1 MADLDLLHFEQLKA
15 EVQAEYL
22 KNHHPSYDE
31 ISKWKGIDIIYF
43 QEDLRKK
50 AKGNISEKSFYTY
63 FKTVPS
69 SKLPRIDMLNLLA
82 IYSGYQSWYDFK
94 KNHLF
99 ANEIISEHEKPSEIL
114 IADEEKLEIST
125 EKPTEL
131 AFSTPEKAIP
141 SIEKTTTTEI
151 QPTLVEETKTTI
163 TTSTPSQRIFKNP
176 LISLIKQY
184 FWLISSVVLMT
195 MVLILVFWQRIF
207 ATDYKF
213 TFIDADRNTKI
224 KDIIEIRVLKE
235 NETPIRYIINSG
247 KDIEDDELGVFRFPT
262 QSKTLAMEVNSP
274 FYRKD
279 TIYRNLD
286 PARTNETIELEPDV
300 YAQAL
305 YYYSTNDISKK
316 REELDKIISNNAL
329 IYQVFDNET
338 YGVETLDKQKY
349 IGLVTTPTT
358 SLKNFKMIE
367 TKVSPETKKII
378 LIKFKIQPDEI
389 TK

>member
-82 IYSGYQSWYDFK
+82 IYAGYQSWYDFK

-99 ANEIISEHEKPSEIL
+99 ANEFISENEKPSEII

-125 EKPTEL
+125 EKPTEIT
-131 AFSTPEKAIP
+131 FSTPEKAIP
-141 SIEKTTTTEI
+141 TIEKTTTAEI
-151 QPTLVEETKTTI
+151 QPALEETKPSVTT
-163 TTSTPSQRIFKNP
+163 TTFSQRILKNP

-247 KDIEDDELGVFRFPT
+247 KDIEDDDLGVFRFPT

-316 REELDKIISNNAL
+316 REELDKIISKNAL

>member
-82 IYSGYQSWYDFK
+82 IYAGYQSWYDFK

-99 ANEIISEHEKPSEIL
+99 ANEFISENEKPSEII

-125 EKPTEL
+125 EKPTEIT
-131 AFSTPEKAIP
+131 FSTPEKAIP
-141 SIEKTTTTEI
+141 SIEKTTTAEI
-151 QPTLVEETKTTI
+151 QPVLEETKTSVA
-163 TTSTPSQRIFKNP
+163 TSSSSQRIFKNP

-247 KDIEDDELGVFRFPT
+247 KDIEDEELGVFRFPT

-316 REELDKIISNNAL
+316 REELDKIISKNAL

>member
-1 MADLDLLHFEQLKA
+1 MADLDLLHFEQLKL

-22 KNHHPSYDE
+22 KNHHPSFDD

-43 QEDLRKK
+43 QEDLRRK

-63 FKTVPS
+63 FKNIPTT
-69 SKLPRIDMLNLLA
+69 KLPRIDMLNLLA
-82 IYSGYQSWYDFK
+82 IYVDYQSWYDFK
-94 KNHLF
+94 KKHLF
-99 ANEIISEHEKPSEIL
+99 ANEFISEI
-114 IADEEKLEIST
+114 
-125 EKPTEL
+125 EKPTEIII
-131 AFSTPEKAIP
+131 ANEDASEKAENIGEIP
-141 SIEKTTTTEI
+141 EENSTKNKDESIVLQLNNTDKQENTEI
-151 QPTLVEETKTTI
+151 KTI
-163 TTSTPSQRIFKNP
+163 SNHKKNNVVFELYYRFKEYVW
-176 LISLIKQY
+176 LGISVIL
-184 FWLISSVVLMT
+184 LS
-195 MVLILVFWQRIF
+195 MVLILIFWQRIF
-207 ATDYKF
+207 ATEYTF
-213 TFIDADRNTKI
+213 TFIDADRNTPI
-224 KDIIEIRVLKE
+224 KDNLEIKILKDK
-235 NETPIRYIINSG
+235 ETPIQFDLSSSIFKYR
-247 KDIEDDELGVFRFPT
+247 T
-262 QSKTLAMEVNSP
+262 QSKTLKLEVTSP
-274 FYRKD
+274 FYKQD
-279 TIYRNLD
+279 TIFRNLD
-286 PARTNETIELEPDV
+286 LAHTNEIIELEPDV

-316 REELDKIISNNAL
+316 REELDKIISKNAL

>member
-99 ANEIISEHEKPSEIL
+99 ANEIISEHEKPSEII

-125 EKPTEL
+125 EKPTEIT
-131 AFSTPEKAIP
+131 FSTPEKAIP
-141 SIEKTTTTEI
+141 TIEKTTTAEI
-151 QPTLVEETKTTI
+151 QPAIEETKTTV

-247 KDIEDDELGVFRFPT
+247 KDIEDDEIGIFRFPT